1 MRVRHQGC
9 RSRRRTAGSSLG
21 ALRRAD
27 APQPSCAQDSVG
39 RPCHAAERVLRDRI
53 QAHAHQQAAN
63 LRIRQMH
70 TSRLTN
76 GWVGVS
82 GIASAASATAGAA
95 PRRCSRTPAC
105 GDAIASRACA
115 GSQPIGRIARAQM
128 QKHIRTLDNRLEGAC
143 HWHTG
148 RRAGTRALR
157 GKPYTLLQL
166 TARAQ
171 MQKHIRTLENR
182 LEGACHRH
190 NARRAETR
198 ALRGV
203 VDSLRRERL
212 ALDEALRKLQRGLAG
227 QRRCLAALLHEARRR
242 PLTGSPAATAS
253 EPA

>member
-1 MRVRHQGC
+1 MQQSC
-9 RSRRRTAGSSLG
+9 SREA
-21 ALRRAD
+21 
-27 APQPSCAQDSVG
+27 
-39 RPCHAAERVLRDRI
+39 LRDRI

-63 LRIRQMH
+63 LRIQANAHQQADKRTGGREWNRQR
-70 TSRLTN
+70 SKC
-76 GWVGVS
+76 
-82 GIASAASATAGAA
+82 
-95 PRRCSRTPAC
+95 RCGR
-105 GDAIASRACA
+105 CA
-115 GSQPIGRIARAQM
+115 AQM
-128 QKHIRTLDNRLEGAC
+128 QAHTSLWVCHCFACMRGLAAHRAHSARADAEAHPDAGQPAGGRLPLAQP
-143 HWHTG
+143 
-148 RRAGTRALR
+148 AGE
-157 GKPYTLLQL
+157 PYTLPYL

-242 PLTGSPAATAS
+242 PVTGSPAAAAA